1 MRCGSVEEIMRF
13 IFGILA
19 LITGIYS
26 CIIFIRI
33 ILSWFGD
40 MVSGRPIEFI
50 NMITDPYLNWWRE
63 RLHLTF
69 AGFDF
74 SVIPAIVVLSFAQNI
89 FKILSVSEGITL
101 GFMLAQILLTIWSIF
116 SFILFFF
123 IIMIIIRA
131 IGHLNNS
138 DVYSPFWGFIDSATQ
153 PILYRVNRIF
163 TGDKVGSLLREIILS
178 LIFLVILLVGGNLLV
193 TFLAKIIYKL
203 PI

>member
-1 MRCGSVEEIMRF
+1 MRF

-26 CIIFIRI
+26 LIIFVRI

-40 MVSGRPIEFI
+40 MVSGRFVEIL
-50 NMITDPYLNWWRE
+50 NAITDPYLNWWRE

-89 FKILSVSEGITL
+89 FKILSISEGITL
-101 GFMLAQILLTIWSIF
+101 GFLLAQILLTIWSIF
-116 SFILFFF
+116 SFIIVFF
-123 IIMIIIRA
+123 IIVIVIRA
-131 IGHLNNS
+131 IGYLNNS
-138 DVYSPFWGFIDSATQ
+138 DVYSPFWGFIDSITQ

-163 TGDKVGSLLREIILS
+163 TGDKVGSILREIILS
-178 LIFLVILLVGGNLLV
+178 LIFLVILLVGGNFLV
-193 TFLAKIIYKL
+193 SFLANLIYKL